1 MQCATQ
7 EGASSDAP
15 SCCLPCPSGVL
26 TLLFPAASELRFV
39 VYNKLYAND
48 MFFFEHKSH
57 KSHELASGSALACR
71 LAECKHPVGRTGVAT
86 CFRVFCAFCVL
97 QKLREK
103 DFRDNLRRLR
113 AKKCS
118 VLGLIGNTGR
128 RHRIINTEE
137 IPNKVE
143 CQIKTLL

>member
-1 MQCATQ
+1 MIC
-7 EGASSDAP
+7 
-15 SCCLPCPSGVL
+15 
-26 TLLFPAASELRFV
+26 
-39 VYNKLYAND
+39 
-48 MFFFEHKSH
+48 FFLNTNRTNRIG
-57 KSHELASGSALACR
+57 ELASGSALACR
-71 LAECKHPVGRTGVAT
+71 LAECKHPLGRTGVAT

-97 QKLREK
+97 QELREK
-103 DFRDNLRRLR
+103 DFRYNLRRLR